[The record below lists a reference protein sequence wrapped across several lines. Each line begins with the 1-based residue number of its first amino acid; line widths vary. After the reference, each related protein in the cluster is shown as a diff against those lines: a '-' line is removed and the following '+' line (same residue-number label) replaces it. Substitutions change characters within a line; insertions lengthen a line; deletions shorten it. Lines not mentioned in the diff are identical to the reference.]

1 MGSLAVAW
9 LELTVRWIHVI
20 AGVAW
25 IGTSFYFN
33 WLNDR
38 LTTPTDAPEGVTGE
52 LWSVHGGG
60 FYRVMKFGV
69 APARMPEELHWF
81 KWEAYLTA
89 LSGLALLVLVYYLGA
104 DVYMVVPGGLSPG
117 AAVGVGVATLI
128 GGWLVYDALCRSPL
142 GRRTPALAAVGF
154 LLATLIAWGL
164 VQFIGSRAAYIH
176 IGAMLGTIMA
186 LNVFRVIIPAQREMV
201 ADLVAGREPDGAV
214 GEHAA
219 LRSLHNNYMTLPV
232 LFIMVSIHYA
242 MTYGHRYNWAILAA
256 LALIGAGTRHYFN
269 LRNRGRHN
277 GLDPPGS
284 RVGHGGAR
292 LRVLR
297 TFATPAGRPR
307 GWGDRFL
314 RGRPR
319 RDRRALCRLPL
330 GATLA
335 RTLRCATSGGDV
347 RYARAHPGLCG
358 SDLRHRGGVD
368 GHAAR
373 QLHRDDR
380 RGTGIDRGLDPSGCG
395 DRIGRGLNGI
405 LFPVLG
411 KNLLENRA
419 IPGQK
424 AVGLEFSTWHGS
436 RK

>member
-277 GLDPPGS
+277 AWILPGAALAMVALAFVSSGLS
-284 RVGHGGAR
+284 RPRLADREGGEIVSFEAARAVIVGRCAACHSEQPSHA
-292 LRVLR
+292 L
-297 TFATPAGRPR
+297 FDAPPAGVMFDTPELIRAYA
-307 GWGDRFL
+307 DRIYATVVESTVMPLGNFTEMT
-314 RGRPR
+314 
-319 RDRRALCRLPL
+319 DEERALIAAWIRQ
-330 GATLA
+330 GAE
-335 RTLRCATSGGDV
+335 
-347 RYARAHPGLCG
+347 
-358 SDLRHRGGVD
+358 
-368 GHAAR
+368 
-373 QLHRDDR
+373 
-380 RGTGIDRGLDPSGCG
+380 I
-395 DRIGRGLNGI
+395 
-405 LFPVLG
+405 
-411 KNLLENRA
+411 E
-419 IPGQK
+419 
-424 AVGLEFSTWHGS
+424 
-436 RK
+436 

>member
-1 MGSLAVAW
+1 MDSLAVAW

-117 AAVGVGVATLI
+117 AAVGVGVATLVA
-128 GGWLVYDALCRSPL
+128 GWLVYDALCRSSL

-164 VQFIGSRAAYIH
+164 VQLMGSRAAYIH
-176 IGAMLGTIMA
+176 MGAMLGTIMA

-232 LFIMVSIHYA
+232 LFIMVSSHYA

-277 GLDPPGS
+277 AWILPGAALAMVALAFVSSGLS
-284 RVGHGGAR
+284 RPRLADGAGGEIVTFEAARAVIVGRCAVCHSEQPSHILFDAP
-292 LRVLR
+292 
-297 TFATPAGRPR
+297 PAGVMFDTPELIRAYA
-307 GWGDRFL
+307 DRIYATVVESTVMPLGNFTEMT
-314 RGRPR
+314 
-319 RDRRALCRLPL
+319 DEERALIAAWIRQ
-330 GATLA
+330 GAE
-335 RTLRCATSGGDV
+335 
-347 RYARAHPGLCG
+347 
-358 SDLRHRGGVD
+358 
-368 GHAAR
+368 
-373 QLHRDDR
+373 
-380 RGTGIDRGLDPSGCG
+380 I
-395 DRIGRGLNGI
+395 
-405 LFPVLG
+405 
-411 KNLLENRA
+411 E
-419 IPGQK
+419 
-424 AVGLEFSTWHGS
+424 
-436 RK
+436 

>member
-117 AAVGVGVATLI
+117 AAVGVGVATLV

-164 VQFIGSRAAYIH
+164 VQLMGSRAAYMH
-176 IGAMLGTIMA
+176 MGAMLGTIMA

-277 GLDPPGS
+277 AWILPGAALAMVALASVSSGLS
-284 RVGHGGAR
+284 RPRLADREGGEIVSFEAARAVIVGRCAVCHSEQPSHTLFDAP
-292 LRVLR
+292 
-297 TFATPAGRPR
+297 PAGVMFDTPELIRAYA
-307 GWGDRFL
+307 DRIYATVVESTVMPLGNFTEMT
-314 RGRPR
+314 
-319 RDRRALCRLPL
+319 DEERALIAAWIRQ
-330 GATLA
+330 GAE
-335 RTLRCATSGGDV
+335 
-347 RYARAHPGLCG
+347 
-358 SDLRHRGGVD
+358 
-368 GHAAR
+368 
-373 QLHRDDR
+373 
-380 RGTGIDRGLDPSGCG
+380 I
-395 DRIGRGLNGI
+395 
-405 LFPVLG
+405 
-411 KNLLENRA
+411 E
-419 IPGQK
+419 
-424 AVGLEFSTWHGS
+424 
-436 RK
+436 